1 MKKIRVEAVLD
12 KLETVLVFTGE
23 EAEAAGLD
31 PGKCI
36 KLALVLEEAFVNI
49 CSYAYPEGSGITEI
63 FCYTDESFFMVE
75 IHDEGE
81 AFNILSLPD
90 PDTSLGIDEREIG
103 GLGIHFI
110 RKFTDKVTYRREEN
124 RNILSMHFGIH

>member
-1 MKKIRVEAVLD
+1 MKKLRVEAVLD
-12 KLETVLVFTGE
+12 ALERVLAFTGE

-49 CSYAYPEGSGITEI
+49 CSYAYPEGSGFAEI
-63 FCYTDESFFMVE
+63 FCGTEDRCFVVE

-81 AFNILSLPD
+81 AFNVLSLPD
-90 PDTSLGIDEREIG
+90 PDTSLGIEEREIG

-110 RKFTDKVTYRREEN
+110 RQFTDKVAYGRENN
-124 RNILSMHFGIH
+124 RNILTMHFGIH